1 MEYLE
6 NIKNEIVK
14 KMPKIIEC
22 IFIFMIFVIIANLIK
37 NNLVDDEKNI
47 VNDEISYSKN
57 LIQHQIASLIY
68 YIILIV
74 GIIFCLIHLGINITT
89 LLTIFGS
96 FGLAF
101 GIAMQGTLSN
111 VISGI
116 IISINNLYNIG
127 DYIRINQLV
136 NVNTI
141 MGKVVDFNLY
151 FTKIKDNN
159 TKLII
164 NIPNSTIQNNLLTN
178 VSISNLLLK
187 K

>member
-1 MEYLE
+1 MEYIE
-6 NIKNEIVK
+6 NIKNQIIN
-14 KMPKIIEC
+14 KMPKIIES
-22 IFIFMIFVIIANLIK
+22 IFIFIIFIIVANIIK
-37 NNLVDDEKNI
+37 NNFVDDELDI
-47 VNDEISYSKN
+47 INDETSYNKN
-57 LIQHQIASLIY
+57 LIQHQIASVIY
-68 YIILIV
+68 YIIVII

-89 LLTIFGS
+89 ILTIFGS

-127 DYIRINQLV
+127 DFIRINQLV

-151 FTKIKDNN
+151 FTKIKDLSNN
-159 TKLII
+159 LII

-178 VSISNLLLK
+178 VTKSKLLIK